1 MKKKILAEDWSVYT
15 LPEPYNPDDPYLPTG
30 VDLEPEVHPRSEIQM
45 NAKRIDARKI
55 KLNAAAR
62 LASVLNNA
70 SIMPSNQAPDNDT
83 HISSVD
89 PSVEE
94 AGTFGSEDWE
104 VDDQEFQ
111 E

>member
-15 LPEPYNPDDPYLPTG
+15 LPEPYNLDDPYLPTG

-45 NAKRIDARKI
+45 NASKTIKKI

-62 LASVLNNA
+62 LRSVLKSSTKKNA
-70 SIMPSNQAPDNDT
+70 SIMPSNQAPHNDT
-83 HISSVD
+83 HISSVED
-89 PSVEE
+89 E
-94 AGTFGSEDWE
+94 TWGSEDWE
-104 VDDQEFQ
+104 VDDQSFE

>member
-1 MKKKILAEDWSVYT
+1 MKKKIVAEDWSVYT

-45 NAKRIDARKI
+45 NASKTKKI

-62 LASVLNNA
+62 LTSVLKNA
-70 SIMPSNQAPDNDT
+70 SIMPSNQAPNNDT

-89 PSVEE
+89 DVEE
-94 AGTFGSEDWE
+94 AGTYGSEDWE
-104 VDDQEFQ
+104 VDDQEFR

>member
-45 NAKRIDARKI
+45 NAKRIN
-55 KLNAAAR
+55 LNAAAR
-62 LASVLNNA
+62 LASVLKKA
-70 SIMPSNQAPDNDT
+70 SIMPSNQAPNNDT
-83 HISSVD
+83 HISSVED
-89 PSVEE
+89 PNVEDPNVE

-104 VDDQEFQ
+104 VDDQEFR